1 MFKSPH
7 KRLYWS
13 LTVLCIFFSQASAWA
28 GDIDWSGTYRIEGV
42 KVENAE
48 VNNEEKN
55 KQYIL
60 HHLVLK
66 PKITAYDGLTIHG
79 RFDIMNAGT
88 YPNSQVG
95 QFFGN
100 GVGTAS
106 PGSSANNSILSDNQ
120 SSEMI
125 AVNELYL
132 TFVQEFGV
140 LTVGRAPL
148 QFGLGMSYNA
158 GAGAFDH
165 WFDNRDMVAYK
176 MSFGNLTLT
185 PMIAKVVEGEVG
197 YEDDID
203 DYMVQLMYENPDS
216 ELKLG
221 AMYRIRHAG
230 RYGNVAPGTPVFGDG
245 AGAGAASAG
254 FKGEYLNLFFQR
266 WVGDSFKIGVEA
278 STQKGETGVVSTGG
292 QVDMDAYGVA
302 VEIDWVPKASS
313 FHMGLKAGVASGD
326 DVNTVNNYEGFMFD
340 RNYDVAFLLFNHPL
354 GRYDIFRTAG
364 NSTPPTSVEN
374 TYPSFRADEETIS
387 NVMYFAPHFKYK
399 WSDTFD
405 SQFGLTYAQLNSDPI
420 SGRSVDKAA
429 GFEVDITLN
438 YKPYDNVQ
446 WMNRLGVFAPGA
458 AFEAGGL
465 NDPQTVYGI
474 ETKAAI
480 TF

>member
-1 MFKSPH
+1 MSKT
-7 KRLYWS
+7 
-13 LTVLCIFFSQASAWA
+13 LTVFCTVLLQMTFLQTFAHA
-28 GDIDWSGTYRIEGV
+28 GDIDWTGTYRVEGV

-48 VNNEEKN
+48 ANSEEKN

-66 PKITAYDGLTIHG
+66 PKITAYDGLTIQG
-79 RFDIMNAGT
+79 RFDILNSGG
-88 YPNSQVG
+88 YPNSQLG
-95 QFFGN
+95 QFFGS
-100 GVGTAS
+100 GVGGGTN
-106 PGSSANNSILSDNQ
+106 NNSTNNNVLSDNQ
-120 SSEMI
+120 QADMI

-158 GAGAFDH
+158 GTGAFDH

-176 MSFGNLTLT
+176 MSFGNLTFT
-185 PMIAKVVEGEVG
+185 PMMAKVVEGELG

-203 DYMVQLMYENPDS
+203 DFMLQVMYENPDT

-230 RYGNVAPGTPVFGDG
+230 RYGNSAPGTPVFGDG
-245 AGAGAASAG
+245 AATSPASAG
-254 FKGEYLNLFFQR
+254 FKGEYLNLFFSR
-266 WVGDSFKIGVEA
+266 WVGESFKIGMEA
-278 STQKGETGVVSTGG
+278 STQKGETGVISSLGTVS
-292 QVDMDAYGVA
+292 MDAYGVA
-302 VEIDWVPKASS
+302 LEIDWVPKASS
-313 FHMGLKAGVASGD
+313 FHAGLKAGVASGD
-326 DVNTVNNYEGFMFD
+326 DANTVNNYEGFMFD

-354 GRYDIFRTAG
+354 SRYDLFRTAG
-364 NSTPPTSVEN
+364 NRPQATGVETS
-374 TYPSFRADEETIS
+374 YPSFRADEETIS

-405 SQFGLTYAQLNSDPI
+405 SQLGLTYAQLNSDPI
-420 SGRSVDKAA
+420 QGASVDKAV

-438 YKPYDNVQ
+438 YKPYENVQ
-446 WMNRLGVFAPGA
+446 WVNRFGVFAPGA
-458 AFEAGGL
+458 AFEAGGQ
-465 NDPQTVYGI
+465 NDPKTVYGL